1 MNETPTLEK
10 AVSSGLS
17 RRRFFGIAGALAGAG
32 LLSGVSS
39 CKKTEE
45 EPGTDLGSSDTGIF
59 NYVYVL
65 EQIEAAFYTQVVAKP
80 YVGFSLLELAY
91 FTDIRDHEIA
101 HREFIKNIL
110 GGAAIPTLT
119 TDFSSVNFQSRT
131 SVLDTAI
138 MLEDLGVSAY
148 NGAGQFISNP
158 QYLELLGKIVS
169 VEARHAAALRDIKLT
184 GTFADDSAVHD
195 ATGLDLV
202 RIPSEVL
209 PIASTFI
216 KEKLNAA
223 NLPNS

>member
-10 AVSSGLS
+10 AASSGLS
-17 RRRFFGIAGALAGAG
+17 RRRFFGIAGALAGAS
-32 LLSGVSS
+32 LLTGVSS
-39 CKKTEE
+39 CKKDEE
-45 EPGTDLGSSDTGIF
+45 DPGTDLGSSDTGIF
-59 NYVYVL
+59 NYAYML
-65 EQIEAAFYTQVVAKP
+65 EQIEAAFYTQVIAKP
-80 YVGFSLLELAY
+80 YVGISVLELAY

-101 HREFIKNIL
+101 HREFIKNLL

-119 TDFSSVNFQSRT
+119 MDFSSVNFQSRT

-148 NGAGQFISNP
+148 NGAAQFISNP
-158 QYLELLGKIVS
+158 LYLELAGKISS
-169 VEARHAAALRDIKLT
+169 VEARHAAALRDIKIN

-195 ATGLDLV
+195 ASGLDLV

-209 PIASTFI
+209 PIAQTFI

-223 NLPNS
+223 NLPNG